1 MTTTPQTDWEY
12 EFGEKFSQEKIGIDF
27 TTYCQLW
34 SFIEKLLSKA
44 RNETLDEAK
53 KIIKTW
59 HIKKGGFSEIEYRI
73 EQLKFK

>member
-1 MTTTPQTDWEY
+1 MTTTPQDDWEK
-12 EFGEKFSQEKIGIDF
+12 EFWILWGISPEG
-27 TTYCQLW
+27 TPKHKAGLKALG
-34 SFIEKLLSKA
+34 IVLKA